1 RRGFRQS
8 ALGASF
14 GAVLFAFSAPRVNQL
29 SHLQLLPHFW
39 SLGCLYALLR
49 LFAPAGRPPSD
60 AEQRGWIWIFFLC
73 AAMQLLAS
81 FYLGWFLGL
90 ALALAAVGGGPCGA
104 RRRSVGNLRGSRGY
118 AVAAAAAAATLLL
131 LPMALHFYAAS
142 RDMGF

>member
-49 LFAPAGRPPSD
+49 LFAPAGRLPSD

-90 ALALAAVGGGPCGA
+90 ALAIAGVGAALSRAG
-104 RRRSVGNLRGSRGY
+104 RRSLWNLATSRGY
-118 AVAAAAAAATLLL
+118 ALVAAAGAGPPLL
-131 LPMALHFYAAS
+131 LPMAVA
-142 RDMGF
+142 